1 MLNYEPI
8 IYMVLL
14 LFYGTF
20 NIKYCMNCVHNVH

>member
-1 MLNYEPI
+1 MLNYELI

-20 NIKYCMNCVHNVH
+20 HIKYCMNWGH